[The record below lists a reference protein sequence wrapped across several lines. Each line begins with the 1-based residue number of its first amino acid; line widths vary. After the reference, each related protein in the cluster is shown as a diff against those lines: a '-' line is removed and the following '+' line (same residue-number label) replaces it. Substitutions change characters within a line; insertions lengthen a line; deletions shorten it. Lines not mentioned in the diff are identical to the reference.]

1 MRTLILKRIKE
12 IKEIEMNFS
21 ASTMRWQNFKIANQH
36 ISSIDFELL
45 SDEHL
50 VHMFEQILFRYY
62 KQM

>member
-1 MRTLILKRIKE
+1 
-12 IKEIEMNFS
+12 MN
-21 ASTMRWQNFKIANQH
+21 